1 MEERRDDTGARTAVC
16 NVPWNPTDL
25 CNPVPGVEVVKV
37 AVKDGGSAKGRRTG
51 GGGFHGQ
58 GR

>member
-1 MEERRDDTGARTAVC
+1 MC

-25 CNPVPGVEVVKV
+25 CNPVPGVEVVEV
-37 AVKDGGSAKGRRTG
+37 AEKQGIRRGQKGRG
-51 GGGFHGQ
+51 EWWWWIHGQ